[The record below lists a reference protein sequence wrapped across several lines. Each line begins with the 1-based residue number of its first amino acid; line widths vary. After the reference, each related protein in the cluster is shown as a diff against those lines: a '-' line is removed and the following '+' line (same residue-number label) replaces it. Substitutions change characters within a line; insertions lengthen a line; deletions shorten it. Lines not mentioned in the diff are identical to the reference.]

1 MEARDNILAT
11 IRAAADEMKAADD
24 NLLLAI
30 AALAAHGRVQIVPTG
45 SLFGREA
52 KPVICLPERMYDR
65 LFEIIPPAPNPAPE
79 GC

>member
-1 MEARDNILAT
+1 METRDEILASLYVV
-11 IRAAADEMKAADD
+11 ADEAKATDD

-45 SLFGREA
+45 NLFGREA

-65 LFEIIPPAPNPAPE
+65 LFEIIPAAPNPAPE
-79 GC
+79 E